1 MHAKCKATVAR
12 LPGLGSGQM
21 RAGNPIGYESIPVV
35 WVLFC
40 KVIGRIYNNRVA
52 ESDGHVQGKIQQG
65 LIGLSK
71 EGGW

>member
-1 MHAKCKATVAR
+1 MLAKCEATFAR
-12 LPGLGSGQM
+12 PPGLGSGQM
-21 RAGNPIGYESIPVV
+21 RAGNPSGYGSIPVV

-40 KVIGRIYNNRVA
+40 KAIGRIYSNRVA